1 MVASDLSAGQAGPLR
16 AYSND
21 GVTIR
26 ETSGNSRADLAEA
39 LGSLT
44 GSSPS
49 GFGSSSARAWWNVPT
64 PPPPCRHYTLTA
76 RGPLTGAGDRVDSPV
91 GCHVGASQIR
101 GARRTAADNAA
112 IESFF
117 ALLQKN
123 VLNRR
128 AWPTREELRI
138 AIVTP
143 PRTFDPGRIRADH
156 EAVRDPSG
164 LTDAVHPIVQQSL
177 PSNGAAAPGR
187 ADPTSSEEKDEMARD
202 TRRLTMT
209 LNLDCVLDDEL
220 LARREIADFA
230 ESHVRA

>member
-1 MVASDLSAGQAGPLR
+1 MGRWNGTIIRALPTAWSASARSA
-16 AYSND
+16 
-21 GVTIR
+21 R
-26 ETSGNSRADLAEA
+26 EFP
-39 LGSLT
+39 GSLT

-76 RGPLTGAGDRVDSPV
+76 GGHSLAPVIESIAPLAVTW
-91 GCHVGASQIR
+91 GASQIR

-143 PRTFDPGRIRADH
+143 PRTFDPGRIRAEH
-156 EAVRDPSG
+156 EALRDPSG
-164 LTDAVHPIVQQSL
+164 LTTLSTRSCSSPYRLMVPPRPAVPIPGQAKRRTRCPATHAGL
-177 PSNGAAAPGR
+177 P
-187 ADPTSSEEKDEMARD
+187 
-202 TRRLTMT
+202 
-209 LNLDCVLDDEL
+209 
-220 LARREIADFA
+220 
-230 ESHVRA
+230 